1 MKRVIIF
8 VTLVLLVT
16 AGVVLGQTQSSTRQ
30 TPQADGDSSPGIMG
44 RTGRAIKDSW
54 ITSKTKAK
62 LIAEKRVTRAVSVE
76 TQAGVVTLRGKVA
89 SPEEKGVAEQVAHGT
104 DGVKV
109 VRNNLQIV
117 PDARRTTVDAQDK
130 NIKKAVKARF
140 DKEAV
145 VKDAGISVRADDGMV
160 TLMGSVA
167 DARTSTRAADLAKG
181 INGVRAVRNELKVS
195 VAKAAR

>member
-1 MKRVIIF
+1 MKRLVTL
-8 VTLVLLVT
+8 VTLVLLVS
-16 AGVVLGQTQSSTRQ
+16 AGVVLGQTPSGTRQ
-30 TPQADGDSSPGIMG
+30 TPHSDGDSSPGVMG

-89 SPEEKGVAEQVAHGT
+89 SAEEKHVAEQVAHGT

-109 VRNNLQIV
+109 VRNALQVV
-117 PDARRTTVDAQDK
+117 PDARRTSVDARDK
-130 NIKKAVKARF
+130 DIKKAVRARF

-145 VKDAGISVRADDGMV
+145 LKDADIAVRSDDGMV
-160 TLMGSVA
+160 TLTGSVA
-167 DARTSTRAADLAKG
+167 DARTSARATELAKS
-181 INGVRAVRNELKVS
+181 ITGVRAVRNEIKIP